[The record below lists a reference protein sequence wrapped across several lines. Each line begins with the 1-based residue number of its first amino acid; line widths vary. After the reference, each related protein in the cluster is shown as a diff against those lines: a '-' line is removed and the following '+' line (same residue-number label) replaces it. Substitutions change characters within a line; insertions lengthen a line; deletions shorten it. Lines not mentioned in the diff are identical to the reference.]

1 MKFLRSTLFL
11 RIGIAL
17 ILLGSLDP
25 MEGSV
30 LISLGS
36 IVFAIASW
44 LQQNA
49 WKWHTVVAAAAIGLG
64 VSALW
69 IVSSKGGF
77 DPATEWWWL
86 LAILPYP
93 VAWLGLLG
101 GMTYS
106 TIVKLLNRKRASNHL
121 D

>member
-1 MKFLRSTLFL
+1 MKFLRSTLFR

-44 LQQNA
+44 LQRKA
-49 WKWHTVVAAAAIGLG
+49 WKWHAVLAAAAIGFG

-86 LAILPYP
+86 LTILPYP

-101 GMTYS
+101 VMSYT
-106 TIVKLLNRKRASNHL
+106 TIVDLVKSKQA
-121 D
+121 

>member
-1 MKFLRSTLFL
+1 MKFLRSTLFP

-44 LQQNA
+44 LQQKA
-49 WKWHTVVAAAAIGLG
+49 WKWHTVVAATSIGFG

-93 VAWLGLLG
+93 IAWLGLLG
-101 GMTYS
+101 GMSYS
-106 TIVKLLNRKRASNHL
+106 TIVDLLKSKQA
-121 D
+121 